1 MGQARGHAGWDRTG
15 TGKRKSILRI
25 ELGNRALGTRTST
38 GKRKSILRIELGNR
52 ALGHAKANCGSQ
64 FCWTGRNIH
73 GLGSRQLDMGN
84 RKKG

>member
-1 MGQARGHAGWDRTG
+1 MGQDRHGDTQDGTG
-15 TGKRKSILRI
+15 TG
-25 ELGNRALGTRTST
+25 TRTGT

-64 FCWTGRNIH
+64 YCWTGRNIH
-73 GLGSRQLDMGN
+73 WLGSRQLDMGN